1 MELSYLLKRGVWSLS
16 ASGALFVA
24 SITHA
29 QVEALNPNPTLP
41 AGTSSASELE
51 GYHHGS
57 TAGTRI
63 GREIGGR
70 VDGADKNPAEMML
83 RELNGTN
90 RGRRTGRAAIRGGAV
105 RAALRVETY
114 RRALPSGDNGAV
126 YFARRGDYEN
136 AIYAPQKGSYYERAP
151 RRSRAAQTRNQ
162 R

>member
-1 MELSYLLKRGVWSLS
+1 MELSYLPKRGVWSLS

-70 VDGADKNPAEMML
+70 VDGADKNPAEMMR

-90 RGRRTGRAAIRGGAV
+90 RGRRTGRAAIRGG
-105 RAALRVETY
+105 
-114 RRALPSGDNGAV
+114 
-126 YFARRGDYEN
+126 
-136 AIYAPQKGSYYERAP
+136 
-151 RRSRAAQTRNQ
+151 
-162 R
+162 